1 MMMKVYILMRYFDYT
16 VPAELVDLYF
26 FPSEALRVAKEKNKR
41 SRKYQYF
48 VRTKIVKGPE

>member
-16 VPAELVDLYF
+16 VPAELIDLYF
-26 FPSEALRVAKEKNKR
+26 SPSEALRVAKEKNKR

-48 VRTKIVKGPE
+48 VRTKIVKGPA